1 MGYLRGDGYL
11 NDSAYKDYSYT
22 LPVQVTET
30 EHVEPI
36 VVTVGQTSIST
47 ETNPVLAPVGPPV
60 LVGATMQSS
69 GAGIFALA
77 AGLFLLGRKSK
88 KRRR

>member
-1 MGYLRGDGYL
+1 MAYLGDT
-11 NDSAYKDYSYT
+11 YT

-47 ETNPVLAPVGPPV
+47 ETNPILAPVGPPI
-60 LVGATMQSS
+60 LVGQTMAPSNT
-69 GAGIFALA
+69 GIFAIA